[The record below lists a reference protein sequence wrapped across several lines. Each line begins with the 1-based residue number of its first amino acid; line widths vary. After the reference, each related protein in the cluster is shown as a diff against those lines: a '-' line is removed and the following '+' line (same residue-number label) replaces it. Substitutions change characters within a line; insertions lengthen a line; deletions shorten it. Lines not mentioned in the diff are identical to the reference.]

1 MARKIKIRKDGIEFL
16 IVSDVTDGEERFLFC
31 RKIPKNKI
39 IGFFTPWRQIR
50 QAYENIIGY
59 RTFYEFG
66 RVEKI
71 LDRINTWEDFLVWNA
86 EQKARHD
93 ANRALNNEMWDSL
106 KQK

>member
-16 IVSDVTDGEERFLFC
+16 IVSDTADGEERFVFC
-31 RKIPKNKI
+31 RKTPKNRL
-39 IGFFTPWRQIR
+39 IGFFTPWRKVK

-59 RTFYEFG
+59 RTFYEFW

-71 LDRINTWEDFLVWNA
+71 LDRINTWEDFLEWRA
-86 EQKARHD
+86 EQKARNDTH
-93 ANRALNNEMWDSL
+93 RARNTERWDSL